1 MGIQQWGSKMINLLR
16 LLGRVER
23 LFVSGLRKN
32 IVALLVQC
40 AVVGGVTLQEH
51 KQRCGMPKPT
61 SNPGLLH
68 PHTSCVYFFDW
79 ATCTPTETNKT
90 ETSKPSRGHINDT
103 PRGWVDVIPHPLEHP
118 RIAPRPPHV
127 PVPGAFSLSAQRSPQ
142 RWSSLTF
149 IISLKLVFSISF

>member
-1 MGIQQWGSKMINLLR
+1 MLSLEVLPCK
-16 LLGRVER
+16 
-23 LFVSGLRKN
+23 
-32 IVALLVQC
+32 
-40 AVVGGVTLQEH
+40 EH

-61 SNPGLLH
+61 NNPGLLH

-90 ETSKPSRGHINDT
+90 ETSKPPRGHISDT

-127 PVPGAFSLSAQRSPQ
+127 PVPGDFSLSAQRGPQ
-142 RWSSLTF
+142 RWPSLAFVISKKRGAGAQGLSHVGAYGAYYTRLKSSL
-149 IISLKLVFSISF
+149 IKCQI

>member
-1 MGIQQWGSKMINLLR
+1 MVNSLR

-90 ETSKPSRGHINDT
+90 KTSKPPRGHISDT

-127 PVPGAFSLSAQRSPQ
+127 PVPGAFSLGAQRSPQ